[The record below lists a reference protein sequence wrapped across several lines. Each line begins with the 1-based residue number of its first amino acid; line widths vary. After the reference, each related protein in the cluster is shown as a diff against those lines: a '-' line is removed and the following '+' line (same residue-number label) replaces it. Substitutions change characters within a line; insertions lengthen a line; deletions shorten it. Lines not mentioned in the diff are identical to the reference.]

1 MKLICMRCN
10 GIKYAVFI
18 PEHARC
24 DCGGKLAAV
33 SDDDRKDDL
42 EHDSEDPQE
51 LEFGRHERQI

>member
-10 GIKYAVFI
+10 GCRYAVSVSQ
-18 PEHARC
+18 HARC

-33 SDDDRKDDL
+33 SEDTKDDF

-51 LEFGRHERQI
+51 LELGRY